1 MADENKDLGDEA
13 KDALDNAKKKA
24 ENLGD
29 KAEDAAAKGKE
40 KAKDLGDK
48 AKDAV
53 DKGKEEAKNL
63 GDKAEEAFDNA
74 KEKASDFSEDAKEKA
89 SGFADKAEEAA
100 KDFKDDVKET
110 FDPNK
115 ADNGKTV
122 AIIAHITFIG
132 TIVAFVMNN
141 GNKTEI
147 GSYYIRQLIGIY
159 AMFFLLSFI
168 PLVGCFTWVLALVL
182 IVMSVIN
189 AANEKMVPT
198 PLVGEYFQ
206 DWFKGI

>member
-29 KAEDAAAKGKE
+29 KAKDAAA
-40 KAKDLGDK
+40 
-48 AKDAV
+48 
-53 DKGKEEAKNL
+53 KGKEEAKNL

-89 SGFADKAEEAA
+89 SDFTNKAEEAA
-100 KDFKDDVKET
+100 KDFKEDVKET

-132 TIVAFVMNN
+132 TIVAFFMNN
-141 GNKTEI
+141 GNKTEL

-159 AMFFLLSFI
+159 IMFFLLSFI

>member
-1 MADENKDLGDEA
+1 MSDENKDLGSEA

-24 ENLGD
+24 SD
-29 KAEDAAAKGKE
+29 FSD
-40 KAKDLGDK
+40 D
-48 AKDAV
+48 
-53 DKGKEEAKNL
+53 
-63 GDKAEEAFDNA
+63 A
-74 KEKASDFSEDAKEKA
+74 KEKASDFAN
-89 SGFADKAEEAA
+89 KAEEAA
-100 KDFKDDVKET
+100 KDFKDNVKET
-110 FDPNK
+110 FDSNK

-132 TIVAFVMNN
+132 TIVAFFMNN
-141 GNKTEI
+141 GNKTEL
-147 GSYYIRQLIGIY
+147 GSYYVRQLIGIY
-159 AMFFLLSFI
+159 IMFFLLSFV

-206 DWFKGI
+206 DWFKGV